1 MKLLKDIVNE
11 DIDEQSIVAAHEY
24 LPSVRPIYTVNDRF
38 GPELKASCILFEVD
52 TTKFLIT
59 AGHVFDNLEGSAIYI
74 GGAKRLVHI
83 KGQYFRTRPKGNSE
97 NDKYDLAYVEI
108 DVEALGEIGNVRF
121 LHSDELDPNDFA
133 TEAHLYLILGY
144 PATKNERIDYENHKT
159 LLKPYIYSANSPELI
174 VYKRLDVLEES
185 HILINF
191 DRKRITNKSHEILTA
206 PKPHGLSGGGIWRIR
221 DYSDVASLS
230 GPSPKKLV
238 GIVIEG
244 HPMQKVIMGVRIS
257 CIIEAIK
264 HQYPHLREKLPNVNR
279 IHATIN
285 SKAL

>member
-1 MKLLKDIVNE
+1 MKLLKDILNE
-11 DIDEQSIVAAHEY
+11 DIDEQSITAAHEY

-38 GPELKASCILFEVD
+38 GPELKASCVLFNVVNAN
-52 TTKFLIT
+52 FLIT

-74 GGAKRLVHI
+74 GGEKRLIQI
-83 KGQYFRTRPKGNSE
+83 KGQYVRTKPKGNSE

-108 DVEALGEIGNVRF
+108 DAETLSEIGNVRF
-121 LHSDELDPNDFA
+121 LHSDELDPNDIA
-133 TEAHLYLILGY
+133 AKGHLYLILGY

-159 LLKPYIYSANSPELI
+159 LLRPYIYSANSPELI

-185 HILINF
+185 HILVNF
-191 DRKRITNKSHEILTA
+191 DRKRTTNRSYEISTA

-230 GPSPKKLV
+230 GPYPKKLV

-257 CIIEAIK
+257 CVIEAIK
-264 HQYPHLREKLPNVNR
+264 HQCPHLREKLPNVNR

-285 SKAL
+285 SKA